1 MKSKK
6 KKSNLNLKK
15 KDRDGLTCEG
25 KRLRRR
31 RLLDPREGNP

>member
-1 MKSKK
+1 MKICCKNKK
-6 KKSNLNLKK
+6 KEL
-15 KDRDGLTCEG
+15 GTGFVTCEG